1 METTGLLALS
11 PLLTVI
17 ATAILVVIVDMIRPG
32 DDRLAGGV
40 GVAGLLLA
48 LVLVVVGGTDANPVL
63 GGTYVRDPLTA
74 LLDAGPVPP
83 TRETAPQAHQL
94 VDPAILYWG
103 TPVVLVSTL
112 NEDGSANLAPI
123 SSAFWLGHTAT
134 LGFGLTSHSLA
145 NLQRTGECVL
155 NLPGPDQVSAV
166 DRLALTTG
174 ADNGRRLQALLQG
187 WCHQA
192 SSAQLV
198 VLDASTCK
206 VACSISWSRRRRVP
220 AWARTCW
227 GSAPSTTTR
236 CAVATFMPEVSTH
249 TWRS

>member
-1 METTGLLALS
+1 M
-11 PLLTVI
+11 
-17 ATAILVVIVDMIRPG
+17 TASN
-32 DDRLAGGV
+32 
-40 GVAGLLLA
+40 
-48 LVLVVVGGTDANPVL
+48 T
-63 GGTYVRDPLTA
+63 TA

-134 LGFGLTSHSLA
+134 LGLGVTSHSLA

-174 ADNGRRLQALLQG
+174 ADPVPPGAVGVIIPADAL
-187 WCHQA
+187 
-192 SSAQLV
+192 
-198 VLDASTCK
+198 
-206 VACSISWSRRRRVP
+206 RVFEV
-220 AWARTCW
+220 
-227 GSAPSTTTR
+227 TR
-236 CAVATFMPEVSTH
+236 A
-249 TWRS
+249 